1 MNEKWRR
8 TGRFLLLLVG
18 RALSQRLKHSVIGVI
33 LQHPVAPTAN
43 VPIRSQPGL
52 MRSVCLRLR
61 GAANLRLTDVRRS
74 PNVRGLEET
83 DDKQSRDRNHC
94 LQLACRAARRW
105 TCETRLTATTVQVST
120 AAASGFARPL
130 MPLMAGGSNAICWS
144 LEFPISPFRAI
155 QHPGAIRPTI
165 GSLNLTPRSRASPP
179 ER

>member
-94 LQLACRAARRW
+94 LQLACRAVRRW
-105 TCETRLTATTVQVST
+105 TCETRLTATTVPVST
-120 AAASGFARPL
+120 ACCIWIRSATHAADGW
-130 MPLMAGGSNAICWS
+130 G
-144 LEFPISPFRAI
+144 LERYLLEPGVPYLTVPRNPASRRNPPNHWLA
-155 QHPGAIRPTI
+155 QPHPTQQ
-165 GSLNLTPRSRASPP
+165 S
-179 ER
+179 